1 MSITGITVDPEC
13 IHFYNDLKLC
23 HNHKYIVFA
32 FNKEKTKIVV
42 ERSGDDE
49 DMTYDEFIDSLPKNE
64 CRYAIFNFVFDH
76 SYMGTNIIAQCE
88 RILLLL
94 WCPSTAKIREKM
106 LFASSKRSI
115 KKALDGVQVEIQG
128 TDYSEIDYDTVYEKA
143 TRNLRF

>member
-1 MSITGITVDPEC
+1 MSLTGVKVDPEC
-13 IHFYNDLKLC
+13 VQLYNELKLC

-32 FNKEKTKIVV
+32 FNKERSRIII
-42 ERSGDDE
+42 ERSGDD
-49 DMTYDEFIDSLPKNE
+49 DNMTYEEFIKSLPPNE
-64 CRYAIFNFVFDH
+64 CRYAVFNFVFDH
-76 SYMGTNIIAQCE
+76 SYLGTNITAKCE

-115 KKALDGVQVEIQG
+115 RKALEGVHVEIQG
-128 TDYSEIDYDTVYEKA
+128 TDYSEVEYGTVYEKA